1 MADQITV
8 FPGDDAPVADREPLS
23 PSSSLMEGV
32 LAYKVH
38 MEESG
43 FSEHTIK
50 AFTGDLRL
58 LQNFHGP
65 DTSIHE
71 IGNDELNQFLYWL
84 QYERGVPC
92 SPKSY
97 ARRVT
102 TLKSFFGWLTSIRI
116 TPFDPAAALIH
127 KRVVTQ
133 LPPILSDEDVDR
145 LLAATEAHTVA
156 LKPDARPHLL
166 VTLILQTG
174 MKKAE
179 CMRLTPDD
187 FERSDPDHPT
197 VFIQYQDPRLL
208 HKERRLEIAPEVME
222 TLDQY
227 LEQYRPTSN
236 IFECTPRNLE
246 YVLADVAHEAK
257 IPNGVSFEALRWTCA
272 LRDFR
277 DGLPDDKHRYKM
289 GLSKVTWRE
298 TVNKL
303 EKLNAGQ
310 T

>member
-1 MADQITV
+1 M
-8 FPGDDAPVADREPLS
+8 
-23 PSSSLMEGV
+23 
-32 LAYKVH
+32 
-38 MEESG
+38 
-43 FSEHTIK
+43 
-50 AFTGDLRL
+50 
-58 LQNFHGP
+58 
-65 DTSIHE
+65 
-71 IGNDELNQFLYWL
+71 
-84 QYERGVPC
+84 
-92 SPKSY
+92 
-97 ARRVT
+97 
-102 TLKSFFGWLTSIRI
+102 
-116 TPFDPAAALIH
+116 IH

-133 LPPILSDEDVDR
+133 LPPTLADEEVDR
-145 LLAATEAHTVA
+145 LLAVTEAHTTA

-166 VTLILQTG
+166 VNLILQTG

-197 VFIQYQDPRLL
+197 VLIRYQDPRLL
-208 HKERRLEIAPEVME
+208 HKERRLEVSPEVIE

-227 LEQYRPTSN
+227 LEQYRPTTN

-246 YVLADVAHEAK
+246 YVLADMAREAK
-257 IPNGVSFEALRWTCA
+257 IPKGVSFEALRWTCA

-277 DGLPDDKHRYKM
+277 DGLADDKHRYKM

-303 EKLNAGQ
+303 EKLNAGE